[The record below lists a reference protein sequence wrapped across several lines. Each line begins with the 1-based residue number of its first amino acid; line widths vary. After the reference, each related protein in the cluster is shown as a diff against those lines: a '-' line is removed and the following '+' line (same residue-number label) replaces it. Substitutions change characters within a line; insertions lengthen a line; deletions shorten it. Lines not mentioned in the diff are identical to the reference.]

1 MVALANAI
9 MTSSMVVCDVI
20 TARYQ
25 RYSFR
30 GSVLVA
36 LAFTSSVNAV
46 NCVKLSNHYLKS
58 IERQRYIN
66 IYYICTMD
74 NSIEITLKD
83 AETEK
88 EFKLRLSPTSA
99 FKAETDLNFA
109 TTLLNVARQGACFG
123 QNSACSETEHMQT
136 TISYDTPL
144 EEASGYQ
151 ILMIYIY
158 ICYLL
163 RNNLKEKRKRK

>member
-99 FKAETDLNFA
+99 FKAET
-109 TTLLNVARQGACFG
+109 
-123 QNSACSETEHMQT
+123 ETEHMQT

-151 ILMIYIY
+151 ILEQSQRETKEEMREDP
-158 ICYLL
+158 LFE
-163 RNNLKEKRKRK
+163 NKEKCLVWMEVKRSP

>member
-1 MVALANAI
+1 

-36 LAFTSSVNAV
+36 LAFTSSGNAV

-83 AETEK
+83 AEIEE

-99 FKAETDLNFA
+99 FKAET
-109 TTLLNVARQGACFG
+109 
-123 QNSACSETEHMQT
+123 ETEHMQT

-151 ILMIYIY
+151 ILMIYI
-158 ICYLL
+158 CYLL

>member
-83 AETEK
+83 AETEE

-99 FKAETDLNFA
+99 FKAET
-109 TTLLNVARQGACFG
+109 
-123 QNSACSETEHMQT
+123 ETEHMQT